1 MHPMKKLIAIAAGSL
16 ALVAGSA
23 HAGGGCNYGKHQ
35 AAMASAEDAVE
46 ESAVEDATDPR
57 LLALLKERD
66 AAAEVET
73 VVVPN

>member
-1 MHPMKKLIAIAAGSL
+1 MKKLIAIAAGSL

-23 HAGGGCNYGKHQ
+23 HAGGCNYGKHQ

-46 ESAVEDATDPR
+46 ASEVEDATDPR